1 MENPNTL
8 LKFVF
13 GILQFGGIVIAGVCA
28 FVWVKAGKDR
38 DQEQR
43 DNAQWG
49 LLGGIAAF
57 AVGSWLGTMTFPSL
71 SGSSS

>member
-1 MENPNTL
+1 MADPSTL

-13 GILQFGGIVIAGVCA
+13 SILQFGGIVIAGVCA
-28 FVWVKAGKDR
+28 FVWIKAGKDR

-57 AVGSWLGTMTFPSL
+57 AIGTWLQSIPFPTL
-71 SGSSS
+71 